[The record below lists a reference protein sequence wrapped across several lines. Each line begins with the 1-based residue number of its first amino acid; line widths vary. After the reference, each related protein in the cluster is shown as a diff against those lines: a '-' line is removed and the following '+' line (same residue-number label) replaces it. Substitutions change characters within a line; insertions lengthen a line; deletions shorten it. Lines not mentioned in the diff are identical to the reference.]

1 MAAVGSANP
10 SDEGGIVHAVV
21 VTVTIND
28 FDRGV
33 EMLKDRIVP
42 AVSQAPGF
50 IAGYWTRSEEDNR
63 GISLIAVES
72 EDAARSL
79 AEMIKSPEGP
89 QSDAVTLESVQV
101 REVVA
106 SA

>member
-1 MAAVGSANP
+1 L
-10 SDEGGIVHAVV
+10 HAVV
-21 VTVTIND
+21 VTVTIHD
-28 FDRGV
+28 FDRGR

-50 IAGYWTRSEEDNR
+50 VAGYWTRSEDNR
-63 GISLIAVES
+63 GMGLIAVES

-79 AEMIKSPEGP
+79 AEMIRSQSP
-89 QSDAVTLESVQV
+89 QDDAVTLETVEV

-106 SA
+106 NA

>member
-1 MAAVGSANP
+1 M
-10 SDEGGIVHAVV
+10 HAVV
-21 VTVTIND
+21 VTVTIHD
-28 FDRGV
+28 FERV
-33 EMLKDRIVP
+33 REMLNNRIVP

-50 IAGYWTRSEEDNR
+50 IAGYWTRSEDNR
-63 GISLIAVES
+63 GLSLIAVES

-79 AEMIKSPEGP
+79 AEMIQSPEGV
-89 QSDAVTLESVQV
+89 QDDAVTIESVEV

>member
-1 MAAVGSANP
+1 VTQRK
-10 SDEGGIVHAVV
+10 GGIVHAVV
-21 VTVTIND
+21 VTVTIHD
-28 FDRGV
+28 FDRGR

-50 IAGYWTRSEEDNR
+50 VAGYWTRSEDKR
-63 GISLIAVES
+63 GMGFIAVES

-79 AEMIKSPEGP
+79 AEMIKSEGP
-89 QSDAVTLESVQV
+89 AGDSVTLETVEV

-106 SA
+106 NA